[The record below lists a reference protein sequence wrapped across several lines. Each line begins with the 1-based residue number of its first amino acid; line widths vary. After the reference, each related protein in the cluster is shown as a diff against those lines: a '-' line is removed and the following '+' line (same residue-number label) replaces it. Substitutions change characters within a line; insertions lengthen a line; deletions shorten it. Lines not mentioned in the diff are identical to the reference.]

1 MLDNYKDSLPRKRNR
16 FITEEERIESI
27 KKNAWKGAHSRKFV
41 ISKQELEELAAIM
54 PLYEIGE
61 KFGVSGKTVKKYCT
75 KWEIKVP
82 IHGSWIKKKERN

>member
-1 MLDNYKDSLPRKRNR
+1 
-16 FITEEERIESI
+16 
-27 KKNAWKGAHSRKFV
+27 
-41 ISKQELEELAAIM
+41 M